1 MRFVFAC
8 VCASEQPRWSNSYGI
23 SPRDS
28 TGGGSML
35 SPTGSVGS
43 VGSASGWGGSGSM
56 ISPTLNGSI
65 SGGAGSSLTSPVPT
79 PSTSPKEK
87 PKVCQACG
95 CVLASHSPTHHLL
108 LLHWPFQNS
117 ESQCAIHAWCVC
129 HARYDTCTDVTCDAC
144 IYIHINV
151 IYTRR
156 RRWSR
161 TVTQSSVGSSLP

>member
-95 CVLASHSPTHHLL
+95 CVLASHSPPPTTTCCFTGLFRIRNRSVL
-108 LLHWPFQNS
+108 S
-117 ESQCAIHAWCVC
+117 TRGVCATPDMIL
-129 HARYDTCTDVTCDAC
+129 T
-144 IYIHINV
+144 
-151 IYTRR
+151 
-156 RRWSR
+156 
-161 TVTQSSVGSSLP
+161 